1 MCSQIRVLL
10 SVMIAGGELAALGQ
24 SGSNPSEGT
33 GQPVRDPFSFTIR
46 ARQSAVRLGE
56 PIWVE
61 VRMNNT
67 SARPLRVHGFRG
79 RGLPNYKV
87 HVQDTR
93 GNIVPRRP
101 VPEST
106 PVVESSYGTVIM
118 PGRWQY
124 GEIRL
129 EEYYAI
135 DNPGQYEIRLSRADI
150 ATTGIIVTSN
160 TIVLTVTN

>member
-1 MCSQIRVLL
+1 ML
-10 SVMIAGGELAALGQ
+10 AGGDLAALGQ
-24 SGSNPSEGT
+24 SGSNASKGT
-33 GQPVRDPFSFTIR
+33 GQPIRDPFSITIR

-67 SARPLRVHGFRG
+67 SARPLRVHGLRG

-87 HVQDTR
+87 YVQDT
-93 GNIVPRRP
+93 GGHIVPRRT

-106 PVVESSYGTVIM
+106 PVVENSYGTVIM
-118 PGRWQY
+118 PGRWEY

-129 EEYYAI
+129 DEYYAI
-135 DNPGQYEIRLSRADI
+135 DKLGQYEVRLTRADI
-150 ATTGIIVTSN
+150 ATTGTLVTSN
-160 TIVLTVTN
+160 IIVLAVTN